1 MPLLRLRNARPPEG
15 GLGSRANSLLTDSCD
30 RLLISVNRIY
40 QRPIHNSQLP
50 LCAIGTSSHRPLDL
64 FTLILP
70 TILLWAQFSKK
81 VSYCC
86 SRISR
91 VMCPCFLFTFN
102 IHFELPLFT
111 PVRLSPATTPCI
123 LCPSQGPHMQISVF
137 PPDTPN
143 AQTLEAWRGR

>member
-1 MPLLRLRNARPPEG
+1 MSSLRLQNVRPPEG
-15 GLGSRANSLLTDSCD
+15 GLGSRANSLPTNSCD

-81 VSYCC
+81 VSHCC
-86 SRISR
+86 SRTSR
-91 VMCPCFLFTFN
+91 VMCPCFLAFN
-102 IHFELPLFT
+102 INFILPLST
-111 PVRLSPATTPCI
+111 PARLSHSTIPCI
-123 LCPSQGPHMQISVF
+123 PCPSQGPHMQISVF

-143 AQTLEAWRGR
+143 AQTLAAWRGR